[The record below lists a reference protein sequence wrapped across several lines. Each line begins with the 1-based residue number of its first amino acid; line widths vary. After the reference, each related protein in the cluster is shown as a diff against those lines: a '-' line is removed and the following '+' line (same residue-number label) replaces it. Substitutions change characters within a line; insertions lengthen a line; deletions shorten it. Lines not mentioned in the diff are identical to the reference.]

1 MGYKKGSFTPKKG
14 DSMTDKKEKPQAKN
28 PDQKAKSPKAKKPDK
43 KPEAQQA
50 KKDKKPQLRWYLG
63 DIASFLFWSEKAGKV
78 ETWDKF
84 FAEFGKW
91 DKAGRP
97 EVTPDQLLKLKQ
109 RYGGDKV
116 FGEQIQQ
123 VMDRIAIPLIIK
135 PLFREDK
142 EKKFWDVGGG
152 GGPSKKEEKPSTA
165 KAAPK
170 EKEATEPKPSKPKA
184 KPVVVS
190 SGFSLDRD
198 IKTATGKESRPP
210 LTAEKKAELK
220 EKWLESQRAK
230 AMFTA
235 TSRDKCQGH
244 F

>member
-1 MGYKKGSFTPKKG
+1 
-14 DSMTDKKEKPQAKN
+14 MTDQKEKPQAKN
-28 PDQKAKSPKAKKPDK
+28 PDQKAKATQAKKPDK

-50 KKDKKPQLRWYLG
+50 KKDKKPQMRWYLG
-63 DIASFLFWSEKAGKV
+63 DIASFLFWREKAGKV
-78 ETWDKF
+78 ETWDEF

-97 EVTPDQLLKLKQ
+97 EVTPDQLKKLKQ
-109 RYGGDKV
+109 RYGGEKV
-116 FGEQIQQ
+116 FMSQIQQ

-152 GGPSKKEEKPSTA
+152 GGPSKKKEKPSTE
-165 KAAPK
+165 KASPEK
-170 EKEATEPKPSKPKA
+170 KVESPPEKEAIEPKPSKPKA

-190 SGFSLDRD
+190 SGFSLNRD

-230 AMFTA
+230 EIFTA

>member
-1 MGYKKGSFTPKKG
+1 
-14 DSMTDKKEKPQAKN
+14 MTDQKEKPQDKK
-28 PDQKAKSPKAKKPDK
+28 PDQKAKATQAKKPDQKAKATQAKKPDK
-43 KPEAQQA
+43 KPKAQQA
-50 KKDKKPQLRWYLG
+50 KKNKKPQLRWYLG
-63 DIASFLFWSEKAGKV
+63 DIASFLFWSEKAGKL
-78 ETWDKF
+78 ETWDEF

-152 GGPSKKEEKPSTA
+152 GGGGPSKKKEKPSTA
-165 KAAPK
+165 KAAPP

-190 SGFSLDRD
+190 SGFSLNRD

-230 AMFTA
+230 EIFTA
-235 TSRDKCQGH
+235 SSRDKCQGH

>member
-1 MGYKKGSFTPKKG
+1 
-14 DSMTDKKEKPQAKN
+14 MTDQKEKPQAKN
-28 PDQKAKSPKAKKPDK
+28 PDQKAKATQAPKTDEKPK
-43 KPEAQQA
+43 AQQA
-50 KKDKKPQLRWYLG
+50 KKDKKPQLRWFLG

-78 ETWDKF
+78 ETWDEF
-84 FAEFGKW
+84 STEFGKW

-97 EVTPDQLLKLKQ
+97 EVTPDQMLKLKK
-109 RYGGDKV
+109 RYGGEKV
-116 FGEQIQQ
+116 FMSQIQQ

-152 GGPSKKEEKPSTA
+152 PSKKKEKPSTE
-165 KAAPK
+165 KASRDKEGEAPLKK
-170 EKEATEPKPSKPKA
+170 ESADPKPSKPKV

-190 SGFSLDRD
+190 SGFRFDRD
-198 IKTATGKESRPP
+198 IKTTTGKESRPL

-230 AMFTA
+230 EIFTA
-235 TSRDKCQGH
+235 ISRDKCQGH